1 MPDESARRKAMARF
15 TVLCR
20 VDAFIDYVAYVEA
33 NSAAQASTIAAND
46 PDRLS
51 WRRHGEEEFDSC
63 AFFALDA
70 EGNEIPESQCG
81 DF

>member
-1 MPDESARRKAMARF
+1 MAKF
-15 TVLCR
+15 DVLCR
-20 VDAFIDYVAYVEA
+20 VDAFIDYVAHVEA
-33 NSAAQASTIAAND
+33 NSAVEASAIAAENL
-46 PDRLS
+46 DRLS
-51 WRRHGEEEFDSC
+51 WRRRGEAEFDAR